1 MRYSIIRKQLLLS
14 SVLSLTL
21 LLFLLL
27 VAYSDY
33 LMCLLYT
40 PICIYL
46 QTYIPVSDS
55 RHLDL
60 RMIVLYEA

>member
-14 SVLSLTL
+14 SVLSLIL

-33 LMCLLYT
+33 LMSLLYT